1 MWTKHGRPG
10 RRLTGVHA
18 PLRQIAFTVFRIAA
32 MVALAV
38 LLILGLFPAVLA
50 AQAGSH

>member
-1 MWTKHGRPG
+1 MKHDRRG

-18 PLRQIAFTVFRIAA
+18 PLRPIIYSVLRIAA

-50 AQAGSH
+50 AQAGSN